1 MAKKKTDYN
10 VSLDCK
16 YKSRYRERF
25 SAEIKA
31 ENADEAKKIF
41 IASLAENDLTL
52 NILFSIDEELEA
64 KMFNAL
70 QCEDITMFLAKK
82 TTEANAL
89 CAELKAALITIK
101 DVSPEL
107 LARFEDDY
115 RSLRCCH
122 YSKKGEELTEILQ
135 QCEILLESVEKCARL
150 TKT

>member
-122 YSKKGEELTEILQ
+122 YSKKGEEFTEILQ
-135 QCEILLESVEKCARL
+135 QCEILLESIEKCARL